1 MGKIRRKFEPEFKRQ
16 MVEQV
21 ETGQVTMAQAAREYQ
36 ISRSLIERWRKQY
49 RSNVSAL
56 ADQPSR
62 QERQLEAENEK
73 LKAKIGDL
81 VMQIEHLKKTASL
94 GSTAE
99 KRQYVRDHLEQLG
112 SVSKACQV
120 TGLAPSSYYYKPDR
134 SDRQRREAE
143 DEKLRLQIDDIHAE
157 FPGYGY
163 RRIVR
168 ELDRR
173 GIQVN
178 AKRVRRVMGKYD
190 LGPIVWR
197 AFIRTTDSKH
207 QLPIYPNLIKNRK
220 VRALNEVWVAD
231 ITYIRIRSSF
241 VYLAAILDLY
251 SRRIVGWAISKRI
264 DSALCVAALRM
275 ALDSRRPGPDC
286 IHHSD
291 RGSQYASADYVD
303 LLGEHGVQISMSA
316 KGNPYDN
323 AFIES
328 FYKTLKY
335 EEVHLWNYETY
346 DDVIERLPF
355 FIEEVYNFKRLHS
368 SIGYVPPNEFEDAL
382 VNMKPADRPVLI
394 LGK

>member
-1 MGKIRRKFEPEFKRQ
+1 M
-16 MVEQV
+16 
-21 ETGQVTMAQAAREYQ
+21 
-36 ISRSLIERWRKQY
+36 
-49 RSNVSAL
+49 
-56 ADQPSR
+56 
-62 QERQLEAENEK
+62 
-73 LKAKIGDL
+73 
-81 VMQIEHLKKTASL
+81 
-94 GSTAE
+94 
-99 KRQYVRDHLEQLG
+99 
-112 SVSKACQV
+112 

-335 EEVHLWNYETY
+335 EEVHLC
-346 DDVIERLPF
+346 VVR
-355 FIEEVYNFKRLHS
+355 HS
-368 SIGYVPPNEFEDAL
+368 
-382 VNMKPADRPVLI
+382 
-394 LGK
+394 